1 MTAAHSYAFHPA
13 PAAPAPAPSQIRFP
27 RLPQERRRSDLPLP
41 GAPSAKMVLLQAPT
55 LERNQDNQSQQAPVY
70 PTWLH

>member
-1 MTAAHSYAFHPA
+1 MSPALAYAFHPA

-27 RLPQERRRSDLPLP
+27 RLPQNPHRAELPLP
-41 GAPSAKMVLLQAPT
+41 GASKTKMVLLGAENPELSPNEQG
-55 LERNQDNQSQQAPVY
+55 LHRQEY